1 MWRPEIRVTPDAP
14 PRFGLDGRCA
24 AGHDD
29 RVTDTGAAILDDLAA
44 RGLIHDST
52 DLDQLRSRLAQGPIT
67 VYYGCDPSADSLHV
81 GNLIGLLVMRRLQL
95 AGHRPIVLAGGATGM
110 IGDPGGRSEER
121 NLLDDDTLARN
132 LEGIVP
138 QLKQFLTFDDAPN
151 GARLVD
157 NRSWTV
163 ALSAIEWLRD
173 VGKFVTVNQMLAKES
188 VRSRIESDAGIS
200 YTEFSYMLLQ
210 ANDFVNLAELEGCEM
225 QVGGSDQWGN
235 IALGVDLVRRKL
247 GRHAHALT
255 WPLLTRPDGT
265 KYGKSAAG
273 EQMWL
278 GAHRMSP
285 YRFFQSWIQA
295 DDADVRKLLLQLTF
309 LSVDEVD
316 EVVAAHDAAP
326 HTRVGQRRLA
336 SELTAL
342 VHGAEA
348 SQAAAAASDVL
359 FAGGPV
365 ADASAA
371 TLEVLAGEIPTA
383 EIASE
388 VLAQGI
394 GVVELAADV
403 GLARSRSEARQ
414 LAEQGGLSVNG
425 DASGGIERVVTAA
438 DLLHGRY
445 VVLRK
450 GKRHYQMVVVA
461 GD

>member
-1 MWRPEIRVTPDAP
+1 
-14 PRFGLDGRCA
+14 
-24 AGHDD
+24 
-29 RVTDTGAAILDDLAA
+29 VTDTGAAILDDLAA

-52 DLDQLRSRLAQGPIT
+52 DLDALRSRLAEGPIT

-81 GNLIGLLVMRRLQL
+81 GNLIGLLVMRRFQQ

-138 QLKQFLTFDDAPN
+138 QLKQFLDFGDGPD

-173 VGKFVTVNQMLAKES
+173 VGKHVTVNQMLAKES
-188 VRSRIESDAGIS
+188 VRTRIESEVGIS

-235 IALGVDLVRRKL
+235 ISLGVDLVRRKL

-285 YRFFQSWIQA
+285 YRFYQAWIQA

-309 LSVDEVD
+309 LSIDEVD
-316 EVVAAHDAAP
+316 AVVTAHDAAP
-326 HTRVGQRRLA
+326 HTRVGQKRLA
-336 SELTAL
+336 AELTAL
-342 VHGAEA
+342 VHGSE
-348 SQAAAAASDVL
+348 AAAAAEAASDVL
-359 FAGGPV
+359 FGGGSVAG
-365 ADASAA
+365 ADAA

-383 EIASE
+383 EITSGR
-388 VLAQGI
+388 LAEGI
-394 GVVELAADV
+394 AAVELAAEV
-403 GLARSRSEARQ
+403 GLATSRSDARK
-414 LAEQGGLSVNG
+414 LADQGGLSVNG
-425 DASGGIERVVTAA
+425 DATGGIERIVTAT

-445 VVLRK
+445 LVLRK
-450 GKRHYQMVVVA
+450 GKRHYQMLVVTDV
-461 GD
+461 